1 MSLEVSVAVLAL
13 VLALALIVPL
23 AIGLVLVFSRHAPER
38 CRFAT
43 QSDATGAFE
52 LRVPKEAGREVY
64 LRLDVPGLD
73 DDPDIVV
80 HGVAEGHGAQRR
92 FALRL
97 KRTSALAC
105 AASSEKVST
114 FVATQ
119 GTRTSF
125 LLTTLGPGDGVVR
138 GRIEA
143 APGVTYASAW
153 VYAPPG

>member
-13 VLALALIVPL
+13 VFILALLVPL
-23 AIGLVLVFSRHAPER
+23 AIGLTRVFSRHAPER

-43 QSDATGAFE
+43 QVDAAGAFE
-52 LRVPKEAGREVY
+52 LRVPEEAGREVY
-64 LRLDVPGLD
+64 VRLDAPGLD

-80 HGVAEGHGAQRR
+80 HGTAEGRGTSRR

-97 KRTSALAC
+97 RQRSTLEC
-105 AASSEKVST
+105 AASSEEVSS

-138 GRIEA
+138 GRVEA
-143 APGVTYASAW
+143 ARGVAFTSAW
-153 VYAPPG
+153 VYAPLG